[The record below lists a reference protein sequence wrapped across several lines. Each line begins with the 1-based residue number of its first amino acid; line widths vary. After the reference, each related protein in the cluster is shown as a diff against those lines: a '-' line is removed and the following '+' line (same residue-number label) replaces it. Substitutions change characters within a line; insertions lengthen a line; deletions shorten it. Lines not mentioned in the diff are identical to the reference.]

1 MARNVYISSTYRDL
15 KDHRKKVIDFF
26 SKKTLKDN
34 FILVSMEG
42 YVADDTEPSAECVND
57 VAACDI
63 YILILA
69 NRYGFIKN
77 DPAINPA
84 RLSVTELE
92 YNAAIANNKSVLA
105 FFADTASNLEYD
117 TGSETEVE
125 EKKKKLAAFKQKVQN
140 SKMMHPEGFTN
151 PHHLALQ
158 VAESLISRFS
168 LEAQIQS
175 RIDYNKIY
183 WCDREQQDNFFDKK
197 RRDIKEPLQFYLIKC
212 HENDMPHF
220 FIERKKLD
228 FEERE
233 IKTIDLL
240 VRPAVLEEDTDYE
253 SVEFAIKKA
262 ILKVWNKMPV
272 FAKHKFR
279 DEDDV
284 TPQKAIKVLEELQEY
299 EYLLIAWNIQSLYWK
314 NNKLQEHISMFYK
327 KCCDLNSSI
336 KTTKKIFFFGMLT
349 YTPGS
354 SLSREEFDQCISN
367 IEYGNVFPA
376 FPLIKTEDIRQWL
389 IQNEIEDN
397 PADQKTIIISSVP
410 DKNRDAYFMSE
421 LEKPL
426 RNILEKVYLQS

>member
-1 MARNVYISSTYRDL
+1 
-15 KDHRKKVIDFF
+15 
-26 SKKTLKDN
+26 
-34 FILVSMEG
+34 
-42 YVADDTEPSAECVND
+42 VADDVEPSAECVND
-57 VAACDI
+57 VARCDI

-69 NRYGFIKN
+69 NRYGFIK
-77 DPAINPA
+77 DDANPD
-84 RLSVTELE
+84 RFSVTELE
-92 YNAAIANNKSVLA
+92 YNAAVANDKSILA
-105 FFADTASNLEYD
+105 FFADTASTLEGD
-117 TGSETEVE
+117 TGSKAEVE

-151 PHHLALQ
+151 PYHLALQ
-158 VAESLISRFS
+158 VAESLIKRFS

-183 WCDREQQDNFFDKK
+183 WCDREKQDSFFDKK

-220 FIERKKLD
+220 FIERKKLE

-240 VRPAVLEEDTDYE
+240 VQPAVLEDDTDYE

-262 ILKVWNKMPV
+262 ILKEWNKMTV

-279 DEDDV
+279 DEDEV
-284 TPQKAIKVLEELQEY
+284 TPQKAIKVLEALQEY
-299 EYLLIAWNIQSLYWK
+299 EYLLIAWNIQSIYWK
-314 NNKLQEHISMFYK
+314 NDKLQEHISMFYK
-327 KCCDLNSSI
+327 KCCDLNSII
-336 KTTKKIFFFGMLT
+336 KTTKKIFFIGMLT
-349 YTPGS
+349 YTDGS
-354 SLSREEFDQCISN
+354 PLTREQFDQRIRN
-367 IEYGNVFPA
+367 IEYGNVFPE
-376 FPLIKTEDIRQWL
+376 FPLIKTEDIKQWL

-397 PADQKTIIISSVP
+397 PEDQKTIIVSSVP

-426 RNILEKVYLQS
+426 RTILEKVYLQS